1 MEHIA
6 ALLLIV
12 GCSNDLGQCTE
23 LPAPTPI
30 FETVEECTAMLPSS
44 LATLSKERPR
54 VFAECVYVDPAMEEQ
69 DAVLTWDVL
78 PGGKLVASI
87 DAGGDVMVAANSH
100 RTDEENI
107 RRN

>member
-30 FETVEECTAMLPSS
+30 FETVEDCAAMLPGS
-44 LATLSKERPR
+44 LAGLSEARPR
-54 VFAECVYVDPAMEEQ
+54 VFAECVYVDPAMEGQ

-78 PGGKLVASI
+78 PSGKLVASV
-87 DAGGDVMVAANSH
+87 DAEGDVMVATNSH
-100 RTDEENI
+100 RTDEGNI
-107 RRN
+107 IRN